1 MTCEDAVQT
10 ALPGRCCQGVPAQDA
25 MYELLEDTKL

>member
-10 ALPGRCCQGVPAQDA
+10 ALPGCCCRSVPAQDA
-25 MYELLEDTKL
+25 MYELLEDEKL